1 MDSFRGSF
9 HIASIRKHRTNRSH
23 FHWRWHGIAASRWCV
38 FDVFYC
44 HPPCRSHGSAAPV
57 KKIAVVVFV
66 LGIPCKSWRIMAE
79 TLNDSKYTTNQ
90 KQWNGLGW
98 IRHCSHESWQSVV
111 FISCSCGWWESNAP
125 HLSCT
130 VTVQLIREHPL
141 VNCKVCVNTGL
152 APTFAMFRH
161 GGSKALLLGSFHSA
175 IPNKNCLIS
184 SWKCS
189 GMAYQLLCWDPR
201 CPGN

>member
-1 MDSFRGSF
+1 MLKLVNGWWDLQGILSVPVMDSFRGSF

-38 FDVFYC
+38 FDLFYC

-57 KKIAVVVFV
+57 KKIAAVVFV

-111 FISCSCGWWESNAP
+111 FISCSCG
-125 HLSCT
+125 
-130 VTVQLIREHPL
+130 
-141 VNCKVCVNTGL
+141 KVMGIKRT
-152 APTFAMFRH
+152 A
-161 GGSKALLLGSFHSA
+161 SFIHSH
-175 IPNKNCLIS
+175 S
-184 SWKCS
+184 TT
-189 GMAYQLLCWDPR
+189 Y
-201 CPGN
+201 